1 LVFAANQGSFIVGAA
16 AACES
21 KSGKIGFIGGVQ
33 NDLIKNFEVGFVAG
47 VKQIN
52 PSATV
57 EIKYL
62 TQPPDFTGFNDAA
75 KGKSTAAAMYSSG
88 IDVVYHVAGGSGA
101 GVFQAAKDTGKK
113 PGEVWAIGVDS
124 DQYLTASPDL
134 QPYILTSA
142 LKRVDTA
149 VYETIKSFVG
159 GTFKAGVTS
168 FDLKSGGVGY
178 SGSNPEI
185 NKVAGTLE
193 DLKAQIIAGT
203 IKVPSV
209 P

>member
-1 LVFAANQGSFIVGAA
+1 
-16 AACES
+16 
-21 KSGKIGFIGGVQ
+21 
-33 NDLIKNFEVGFVAG
+33 VAG

-52 PSATV
+52 PKATV
-57 EIKYL
+57 DVKYL
-62 TQPPDFTGFNDAA
+62 TQPPDNTGFNDAA

-88 IDVVYHVAGGSGA
+88 IDVIYHAAGGSGT

-124 DQYLTASPDL
+124 DQYLTAAPDL

-149 VYETIKSFVG
+149 VYETIKAYVG
-159 GTFKAGVTS
+159 GTFKAGVTT
-168 FDLKSGGVGY
+168 FDLKSGGVAIRLE
-178 SGSNPEI
+178 PEI

-193 DLKAQIIAGT
+193 DLKRRSSPNDQGAVGSVAVGCITPG
-203 IKVPSV
+203 VPPAVS
-209 P
+209 PMGFISRKRA